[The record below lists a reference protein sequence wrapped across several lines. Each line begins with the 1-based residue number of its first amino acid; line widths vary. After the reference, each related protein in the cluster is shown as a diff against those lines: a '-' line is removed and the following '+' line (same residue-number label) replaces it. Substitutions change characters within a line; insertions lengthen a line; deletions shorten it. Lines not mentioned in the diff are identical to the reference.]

1 MGIETIKVYGRKMA
15 GESFVRYD
23 ERGLI
28 QALEATMGKRDPRVP
43 SRRNTL
49 EGQLR

>member
-1 MGIETIKVYGRKMA
+1 
-15 GESFVRYD
+15 VRYD

-28 QALEATMGKRDPRVP
+28 QALEVTMGKGDPRVP

-49 EGQLR
+49 EVKVR